1 MVKLHLR
8 LIHIFWQ
15 TFMTSQG
22 QDIGLMTNNQNAA
35 IHIGEDQTIYCE
47 GGWTISKLATIEQTL
62 KTFPWPSQIDLVLDG
77 SHISAI
83 DTGGALVLHRSLT
96 TLQHQGHHITWRGL
110 RAEFA
115 ELLKLVASKDEA
127 IDTAT
132 HPLTPSWLE
141 RLGRRAWTDLQQGLK
156 ALGFL
161 GESTVGLL
169 RLLGS
174 PHSIRWRVLVHNL
187 ELDGFH
193 ALPIVG
199 LLSFLMGVVIAY
211 QGAEQLRTFGANI
224 FIVDLVGVS
233 LLREI
238 SPLVTAILVAGRSG
252 SAYTAQIGTMNVT
265 EELDAMHTL
274 GISPMNYL
282 VFPRVLVLVLALPLL
297 TVYADIVGVF
307 GGMLIASNQLD
318 VSFTEFIARFEH
330 AIALKHYVIGI
341 VKAPVFAVIIAL
353 TGCYQGFQIRGSV
366 DSVGQHTT
374 VSVVQSIFLVIVF
387 DAFFSVFLSWWGV

>member
-1 MVKLHLR
+1 MIPQK
-8 LIHIFWQ
+8 
-15 TFMTSQG
+15 
-22 QDIGLMTNNQNAA
+22 QDIGLMKKNQDARIN
-35 IHIGEDQTIYCE
+35 IGEDQTIYCE
-47 GGWTISKLATIEQTL
+47 GSWTFSQLSDLDRRLQA
-62 KTFPWPSQIDLVLDG
+62 FPWPKQTDLVCDG
-77 SHISAI
+77 SHMAAL
-83 DTGGALVLHRSLT
+83 DTGGALILHRSLT

-110 RAEFA
+110 RAEFE
-115 ELLKLVASKDEA
+115 ELLALVASKYEA
-127 IDTAT
+127 IDAAA
-132 HPLTPSWLE
+132 HPLPPRWLE

-161 GESTVGLL
+161 GESTVGLF

-174 PHSIRWRVLVHNL
+174 PGSIRWRVLVRNL

-252 SAYTAQIGTMNVT
+252 SAYTAQIGTMKVT
-265 EELDAMHTL
+265 EELDAMRTL

-307 GGMLIASNQLD
+307 GGMIIAATQLD

-341 VKAPVFAVIIAL
+341 IKAPVFAVIIAL

-387 DAFFSVFLSWWGV
+387 DAFFSVLLSWWGV

>member
-1 MVKLHLR
+1 MTAPKQ
-8 LIHIFWQ
+8 HI
-15 TFMTSQG
+15 S
-22 QDIGLMTNNQNAA
+22 LMTKDQNAK
-35 IHIGEDQTIYCE
+35 INIGEDQTIYCE
-47 GGWTISKLATIEQTL
+47 GCWTISKLADLDRRLQAFSWPTQT
-62 KTFPWPSQIDLVLDG
+62 DLVWDG
-77 SHISAI
+77 NDITAI

-96 TLQHQGHHITWRGL
+96 RLQQQGHHITWRRL

-115 ELLKLVASKDEA
+115 ELLKLVANKQEVLE
-127 IDTAT
+127 TAA
-132 HPLTPSWLE
+132 HPPTQSWLE
-141 RLGRRAWTDLQQGLK
+141 RIGMHVWTDLHQGIH

-161 GESTVGLL
+161 GESTIGLFG
-169 RLLGS
+169 LLGS
-174 PHSIRWRVLVHNL
+174 PRSIRWRVLIRNL

-238 SPLVTAILVAGRSG
+238 APLVTAILVAGRSG

-265 EELDAMHTL
+265 EELDALRTL

-282 VFPRVLVLVLALPLL
+282 VLPRALVLVLALPLL

-307 GGMLIASNQLD
+307 GGMLIAKTQLG
-318 VSFTEFIARFEH
+318 VSFTEFIDRFEY

-341 VKAPVFAVIIAL
+341 IKAPVFAVIIAL

-374 VSVVQSIFLVIVF
+374 ISVVQSIFLVIVF
-387 DAFFSVFLSWWGV
+387 DAFFSVFLSWWGI